1 MAELIAKSP
10 LDGMGAIAIG
20 SVTFGETDLGVLT
33 SIAPRK
39 GQAKTVAAALRSA
52 HGMAWPAPLRATG
65 KAGARAIWFGRDM
78 ILLAGP
84 APDAGLAA
92 HAALTDQSD
101 AWTAVEL
108 SGTRVEDVLAR
119 IVPIDVSMSRFKRGH
134 TARTQVRQMN
144 GSLTRI
150 GTDRFVI
157 LVFRSM
163 AGTLRHDL
171 ERAME
176 SVAAR
181 G

>member
-10 LDGMGAIAIG
+10 LDGMGAVTIG
-20 SVTFGETDLGVLT
+20 TVTSGEIDLGVLT

-39 GQAKTVAAALRSA
+39 GQTKVVAAAFKSA

-84 APDAGLAA
+84 IPDTGLAA

-101 AWTAVEL
+101 AWAAVEL
-108 SGTRVEDVLAR
+108 SGARVEDVLAR
-119 IVPIDVSMSRFKRGH
+119 IVPIDVSLATFKRGH
-134 TARTQVRQMN
+134 SARTQIQHMN
-144 GSLTRI
+144 GSLTRT

-163 AGTLRHDL
+163 AGTLSHDL